1 MRFGVTAGQD
11 WAKKDRVPFKSVWP
25 NSAVEQERT
34 REGGTGIGL
43 AIVRKVAERMG
54 GQVGAESEPGNG
66 SRFWV
71 ELRLANIARVGDY
84 PINATNPAK

>member
-34 REGGTGIGL
+34 REGYQRVLGL
-43 AIVRKVAERMG
+43 GGPDEATSFCVA
-54 GQVGAESEPGNG
+54 
-66 SRFWV
+66 
-71 ELRLANIARVGDY
+71 
-84 PINATNPAK
+84 